1 MMLTRPRARGV
12 VLLVSL
18 GLLVTG
24 TGSAAGASAGQAA
37 DEVVTGAKQV
47 GHGVEHTAPSGS
59 ASRPSAG

>member
-24 TGSAAGASAGQAA
+24 TWHWTIQVLHLLVGLAAVGQA
-37 DEVVTGAKQV
+37 EVLGRRIKRSDP
-47 GHGVEHTAPSGS
+47 AP
-59 ASRPSAG
+59 AVR

>member
-1 MMLTRPRARGV
+1 LS
-12 VLLVSL
+12 LLA
-18 GLLVTG
+18 TG